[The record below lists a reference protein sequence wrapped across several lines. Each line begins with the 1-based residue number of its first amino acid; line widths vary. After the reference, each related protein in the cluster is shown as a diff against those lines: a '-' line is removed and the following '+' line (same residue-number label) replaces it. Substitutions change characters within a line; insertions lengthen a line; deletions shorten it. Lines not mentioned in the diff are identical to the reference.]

1 MRCTMLAPF
10 AGLTTENWVSPDAWD
25 YIQSMCK
32 TVHDLETRVQ
42 KAKDNVEKIEKFIN
56 TWSKE
61 PLFTIKEGTVQL
73 RFEYIT

>member
-1 MRCTMLAPF
+1 MVAVL

-25 YIQSMCK
+25 YIQNVRD

-42 KAKDNVEKIEKFIN
+42 KAKDNVEKIEKIIN

-61 PLFTIKEGTVQL
+61 PLFTIKEGTCS
-73 RFEYIT
+73 